1 MLIELVSKWLICWAM
16 WSLVV
21 FDPDYDLTR
30 YKSDIV
36 VNKKFSK
43 AQSMETFWLVFSSL

>member
-21 FDPDYDLTR
+21 FDPDYDPTR
-30 YKSDIV
+30 YKRDTV
-36 VNKKFSK
+36 FNERFSEV
-43 AQSMETFWLVFSSL
+43 QSMENFWLVFSSL